1 MSATRTITNA
11 WQVRTLPDIF
21 YEEKE
26 PVEDGMLQDVPIRR
40 IAHLLWERYE
50 DRPDVFISGEVFIS
64 YDITDGNRRVGPD
77 LFIAFDVNSAGIREG
92 LPNFWI
98 WETGKAPDFVMEVA
112 SPSTAENDLGWK
124 RELYRRLEIQEY
136 WRFDPTGGELYG
148 RAIIGERLVNG
159 QYEEYPPEYG
169 DDGSERGR
177 SELLDVVFAW
187 DGVGEFDVLDPAT
200 GLTIDKR
207 AAAEA
212 QAHAEH
218 AGRIVAEA
226 RAAAAEA
233 QRNAEQQAR
242 IAAEAQRNAEQQARI
257 AAEAQ
262 RNAEQQAR
270 IAAEARV
277 RELEERL
284 RREEG

>member
-1 MSATRTITNA
+1 M
-11 WQVRTLPDIF
+11 
-21 YEEKE
+21 
-26 PVEDGMLQDVPIRR
+26 
-40 IAHLLWERYE
+40 
-50 DRPDVFISGEVFIS
+50 
-64 YDITDGNRRVGPD
+64 
-77 LFIAFDVNSAGIREG
+77 
-92 LPNFWI
+92 
-98 WETGKAPDFVMEVA
+98 
-112 SPSTAENDLGWK
+112 
-124 RELYRRLEIQEY
+124 
-136 WRFDPTGGELYG
+136 YG

-242 IAAEAQRNAEQQARI
+242 IAAEAQHNAEQQARI